1 MGTTKFTAHIHNGSD
16 RNKITICIPN
26 TPERNHRVFTMEG
39 CKALV
44 EDFKANPRP
53 VPVGVFDKDTMRVRP
68 DTVCG
73 EVTDID
79 LDERGYVVADFTPI
93 ETHFGELAK
102 QLIEQDPHPEFCIIP
117 CFIGE
122 RKDSGEYNISSLLG
136 FVIDESK
143 NNAFF
148 QG

>member
-1 MGTTKFTAHIHNGSD
+1 MGTTKVTV
-16 RNKITICIPN
+16 CVPN
-26 TPERNHRVFTMEG
+26 VPERNHIVFTLEG
-39 CKALV
+39 CKELV
-44 EDFKANPRP
+44 DDFKSNPRP
-53 VPVGVFDKDTMRVRP
+53 VPVGGEFDEDMLRVRP

-73 EVTDID
+73 NVTNID

-93 ETHFGELAK
+93 DGTHWSELAK
-102 QLIEQDPHPEFCIIP
+102 QLIEQDPNPEFCVIP

-122 RKDSGEYNISSLLG
+122 QKDSGEYDISSLLG
-136 FVIDESK
+136 FVLDESK